1 MFWLEDEEHTIRS
14 IDCGMPI
21 GNYTLHID
29 EGMVIQI
36 CQFDEFEDLPIITED
51 KIFIP
56 KTFHDFLASQSWIFL
71 QEYDSNRNID
81 NMDDLRPGVI
91 YRGVC

>member
-1 MFWLEDEEHTIRS
+1 
-14 IDCGMPI
+14 
-21 GNYTLHID
+21 
-29 EGMVIQI
+29 MVIQI
-36 CQFDEFEDLPIITED
+36 CQFDEFEDFPIITED